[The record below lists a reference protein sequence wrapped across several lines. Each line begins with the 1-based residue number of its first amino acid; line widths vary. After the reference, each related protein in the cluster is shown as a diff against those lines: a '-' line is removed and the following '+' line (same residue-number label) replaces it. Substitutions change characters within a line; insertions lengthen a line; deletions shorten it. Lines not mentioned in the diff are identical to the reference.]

1 MSEPEFELYLSLM
14 SKLLRLN
21 AAQKDDIAE
30 ELRVHLE
37 DRLAEL
43 TAQGKSRE
51 EAIRLALD
59 EFGDAGALAWQFTLP
74 HSLRR
79 RRQIMRYSIGSFV
92 ALAGI
97 FTLVTLTWPNRPD
110 RPPAVQTVVAQ
121 AEPNFVN
128 AGLQAL
134 AEANDQTTKE
144 RREIEEKLSSRE
156 HAFEFAEITLH
167 EALQSLSQQVD
178 LPIVSSLADRE
189 VLEGTQVTL
198 QTPKGALSIRS
209 ALELMLRQNKDDVQL
224 TYSIKDG
231 VILIS
236 ASNEDYEVQVYDCRD
251 LLAGVQVHGMMQ
263 AGGMMGGAGGGFFS
277 VPAELAGAAVIQFGG
292 GAPAGG
298 FGGGGQP
305 AADAHRAAAATSMA
319 GAALIGVL
327 QSATQP
333 AQWMNNDGQG
343 GSMSEFDGVIVV
355 RHHQAVHRKIE
366 DVLAKLRKVKR
377 GPQVALQPQ
386 PEDIESLD
394 IPPGK
399 RLVTVHSNGW
409 QLPVEVKIQPGRH
422 VDLVAVKPDGRTDGV
437 LENLEIAWLD
447 AYQTK
452 IGGSSKPVTLVQQLG
467 FIVEPEQMEQ
477 LMFIQSGQAGNWYFM
492 LRGEQEYEE
501 DGEMDADEPRH
512 SSEAEEDDDRDEARD
527 DDESRNQDAEADR

>member
-14 SKLLRLN
+14 SKFLRLN
-21 AAQKDDIAE
+21 AAQKNDIAE
-30 ELRVHLE
+30 ELCVHLE

-43 TAQGKSRE
+43 TAQGKSRDD
-51 EAIRLALD
+51 AIRLALD

-110 RPPAVQTVVAQ
+110 QPPAVQTVVAQ
-121 AEPNFVN
+121 AEPNLFI
-128 AGLQAL
+128 AGLQAST
-134 AEANDQTTKE
+134 EANDHTTHE

-156 HAFEFAEITLH
+156 HGFEFVETTLND
-167 EALQSLSQQVD
+167 ALQTVGQQVE
-178 LPIVSSLADRE
+178 LPIVYSVANPESFGANEL
-189 VLEGTQVTL
+189 VTL
-198 QTPKGALSIRS
+198 QTPKGTLSVRS
-209 ALELMLRQNKDDVQL
+209 ALELILRQCGNHEL

-236 ASNEDYEVQVYDCRD
+236 NSNEDYEVQVYDCRD

-263 AGGMMGGAGGGFFS
+263 AGGMMGGAGGGF
-277 VPAELAGAAVIQFGG
+277 GG
-292 GAPAGG
+292 GAQVGG

-319 GAALIGVL
+319 GAALMGVL

-333 AQWMNNDGQG
+333 AQWINTDGDG

-377 GPQVALQPQ
+377 APQMAVQPR

-437 LENLEIAWLD
+437 LHNLEIAWLD
-447 AYQTK
+447 AYQTT

-477 LMFIQSGQAGNWYFM
+477 LMFTQSGQAGKWYFM

-512 SSEAEEDDDRDEARD
+512 SSEAEEDDDRDEARN